1 MADAVTPARTGRK
14 LAKEADAAV
23 PELKVL
29 LTSGS
34 ARNAIVP
41 NGTLALGVELIVKPI
56 TWEGL
61 AGKIV
66 SMLAQ

>member
-1 MADAVTPARTGRK
+1 
-14 LAKEADAAV
+14 V